1 MNPKLKIVRI
11 ADIVSIQKPDPSRIA
26 YWREY
31 FGAHEIFPHPVAVAS
46 MGKERYLL
54 LDESSYLAAALEHK
68 LEHIP
73 AQQMIL
79 RPNETVDASLVVE
92 NLEESH
98 ICQFNL
104 SFPRAML
111 VPAAEKRKQYSAS
124 FISAAVTFPDQR
136 KLYLDFRRNK
146 EMALNG
152 YLFYF
157 LNFLERNFV
166 IRDKA
171 PLSEL
176 KSTNLK
182 VSHIETIIDFSHL
195 TPDDLLNAAR
205 NGFKFPSG
213 MISVAVGP
221 RLLGIDFPI
230 RVLRERAP
238 LREKNRFLI
247 DLLNYRIRS
256 GHPEYFRCGVCLLN
270 RH

>member
-11 ADIVSIQKPDPSRIA
+11 DDITSIQKSDPSRIA

-31 FGAHEIFPHPVAVAS
+31 INTREILPHPVAVTTL
-46 MGKERYLL
+46 GRERYLL
-54 LDESSYLAAALEHK
+54 LEEPSYLEAAQELK

-73 AQQMIL
+73 VQQMIL
-79 RPNETVDASLVVE
+79 RHDEAVDASLVVE
-92 NLEESH
+92 NLDENQ
-98 ICQFNL
+98 INRFNFC
-104 SFPRAML
+104 FPRAML
-111 VPAAEKRKQYSAS
+111 VSTAEKRKQNSAS
-124 FISAAVTFPDQR
+124 FISAAITFPDQK
-136 KLYLDFRRNK
+136 KLYLDFRRNR
-146 EMALNG
+146 ETTLNG
-152 YLFYF
+152 HLYYF

-176 KSTNLK
+176 KSANLK
-182 VSHIETIIDFSHL
+182 ISHIETIIDFCHI
-195 TPDDLLNAAR
+195 TPDDLLLAAR
-205 NGFKFPSG
+205 NGIRFPSG
-213 MISVAVGP
+213 MISVAGGP

-256 GHPEYFRCGVCLLN
+256 GHPEYFRCGVCYLN